1 MFFNKK
7 SLFSCKIFRMKLFDN
22 IKSWFL
28 RPMLFFESTK
38 QKLVISIVFG
48 IFITLFLISFE
59 YSPDGESSYIQI
71 LKAFAYGIITFLV
84 LFFYSYILP
93 IILPGYF
100 NSERWNTGRS
110 IVYGI
115 ILVVSIGVFNALF
128 SFKYDNPNNRTSL
141 LPFLFAVVHRTFI
154 ISIIPTVIFNLW
166 LERRLY
172 KKYDSRAE
180 KANANLT
187 KSNYRN
193 NNVRMIR
200 LDEKVN
206 LLEQDLIYIKA
217 EGNYCQVYY
226 LEQSNPQKVIL
237 RNTLK
242 NIEDC
247 LRCSDRILRCH
258 KSYIINL
265 DKVKRVTG
273 NAKGYN
279 FIVDEF
285 SFPVPVSRDISKE
298 LLSRITHN

>member
-1 MFFNKK
+1 
-7 SLFSCKIFRMKLFDN
+7 MKLFDN
-22 IKSWFL
+22 IKSWFQ

-141 LPFLFAVVHRTFI
+141 LPFLFAVVYRTFI
-154 ISIIPTVIFNLW
+154 ISIIPTVIFNFW
-166 LERRLY
+166 LERKFY
-172 KKYDSRAE
+172 KKYYSGA
-180 KANANLT
+180 A
-187 KSNYRN
+187 
-193 NNVRMIR
+193 
-200 LDEKVN
+200 KVN
-206 LLEQDLIYIKA
+206 KLFKNQPNEKSGLKKISFKVQNSNEKLILFEEELIYIKS
-217 EGNYCQVYY
+217 EGNYCQIFYH
-226 LEQSNPQKVIL
+226 EKSSPKKIIL

-242 NIEDC
+242 NMEES
-247 LRCSDRILRCH
+247 LKYSNRILRCH

-265 DKVKRVTG
+265 DKVLQVKG
-273 NAKGYN
+273 NARGYS
-279 FIVDEF
+279 FIVNVF
-285 SFPVPVSRDISKE
+285 NYPVPVSRELSKD
-298 LLSRITHN
+298 LLHKIGV